1 MKVVFW
7 GSPDFAV
14 PSLQALLDNRHQIVS
29 VVTRPDRP
37 AGRGRNLR
45 RTAVKNK
52 ALNYDLSILEP
63 ESPSDG
69 EFLRAL
75 GESGADVCVV
85 VAYGKK
91 LPRPILEM
99 FPLGCIN
106 VHASLLPSLR
116 GAAPINWAI
125 IRGFKTSGVT
135 VMRMV
140 DEMDAGPILMQSQEE
155 IGVSETAFE
164 LETRLAVSGA
174 RALTEVLESIESGS
188 IKSREQDESMVTY
201 APKIN
206 KSVARIDWSQE
217 ATVIANM
224 IRGMDKIPGAW
235 SLLKGNPTKLFNA
248 IPSLTSVTGSLPGT
262 VLDANDISGL
272 RVATGQGTLEIGE
285 VQPSGKKRMSAT
297 SWIRGRG
304 TEVGQRFQ

>member
-37 AGRGRNLR
+37 AGRGQNLR

-125 IRGFKTSGVT
+125 IKGFKTSGVT

-155 IGVSETAFE
+155 ISVSETAFE

-224 IRGMDKIPGAW
+224 IRGMDKVPGAW

-248 IPSLTSVTGSLPGT
+248 IPSLTSFTGSLPGT

-272 RVATGQGTLEIGE
+272 RVATGQGALEIGE
-285 VQPSGKKRMSAT
+285 VQPSGKKRMST
-297 SWIRGRG
+297 SSWIRGRG

>member
-1 MKVVFW
+1 VKVVFW

-125 IRGFKTSGVT
+125 IKGFKTSGVT

-285 VQPSGKKRMSAT
+285 VQPSGKKRMSAS

>member
-1 MKVVFW
+1 M
-7 GSPDFAV
+7 
-14 PSLQALLDNRHQIVS
+14 LLCLND
-29 VVTRPDRP
+29 
-37 AGRGRNLR
+37 GFL
-45 RTAVKNK
+45 K
-52 ALNYDLSILEP
+52 AL
-63 ESPSDG
+63 G
-69 EFLRAL
+69 GR
-75 GESGADVCVV
+75 GADVCVV

-125 IRGFKTSGVT
+125 IKGFRTSGVT

-140 DEMDAGPILMQSQEE
+140 EEMDAGPILMQLQEE

-164 LETRLAVSGA
+164 LEARLAVSGA
-174 RALTEVLESIESGS
+174 RALTEVLESIENGS

-206 KSVARIDWSQE
+206 KSVAKIDWSQD

-235 SLLKGNPTKLFNA
+235 SLLKGKPTKLFNA

-272 RVATGQGTLEIGE
+272 RVATGQGALEIGE
-285 VQPSGKKRMSAT
+285 VQPSGKKRMST
-297 SWIRGRG
+297 SSWIRGRG
-304 TEVGQRFQ
+304 TEAGQRFQ

>member
-285 VQPSGKKRMSAT
+285 VQPSGKKRMSAS

>member
-37 AGRGRNLR
+37 AGRGQNLR

-125 IRGFKTSGVT
+125 IKGFKTSGVT
-135 VMRMV
+135 VMRCLLYTSPSPR
-140 DEMDAGPILMQSQEE
+140 DGL
-155 IGVSETAFE
+155 
-164 LETRLAVSGA
+164 L
-174 RALTEVLESIESGS
+174 
-188 IKSREQDESMVTY
+188 SRM
-201 APKIN
+201 
-206 KSVARIDWSQE
+206 
-217 ATVIANM
+217 
-224 IRGMDKIPGAW
+224 
-235 SLLKGNPTKLFNA
+235 
-248 IPSLTSVTGSLPGT
+248 PS
-262 VLDANDISGL
+262 
-272 RVATGQGTLEIGE
+272 
-285 VQPSGKKRMSAT
+285 SA
-297 SWIRGRG
+297 
-304 TEVGQRFQ
+304 

>member
-75 GESGADVCVV
+75 GKSGADVCVV

-125 IRGFKTSGVT
+125 IKGFKTSGVT

-235 SLLKGNPTKLFNA
+235 SLLQGNPTKLFNA

-285 VQPSGKKRMSAT
+285 VQPSGKKRMSAS

>member
-1 MKVVFW
+1 M
-7 GSPDFAV
+7 
-14 PSLQALLDNRHQIVS
+14 
-29 VVTRPDRP
+29 
-37 AGRGRNLR
+37 
-45 RTAVKNK
+45 
-52 ALNYDLSILEP
+52 
-63 ESPSDG
+63 
-69 EFLRAL
+69 
-75 GESGADVCVV
+75 

-125 IRGFKTSGVT
+125 IKGFKTSGVT

-155 IGVSETAFE
+155 IGVRETAFE

-248 IPSLTSVTGSLPGT
+248 IPSLTSFTGSLPGT

-272 RVATGQGTLEIGE
+272 RVATGQGALEIGE
-285 VQPSGKKRMSAT
+285 VQPSGKKRMST
-297 SWIRGRG
+297 SSWIRGRG

>member
-45 RTAVKNK
+45 RTAVKNE
-52 ALNYDLSILEP
+52 ALNYGLPIFEP
-63 ESPSDG
+63 ESPGDG
-69 EFLRAL
+69 EFLKAL
-75 GESGADVCVV
+75 GERGADVCVV

-91 LPRPILEM
+91 LPRSILEM

-125 IRGFKTSGVT
+125 MKGLRTSGVT

-140 DEMDAGPILMQSQEE
+140 EEMDAGPILMQLQEE

-164 LETRLAVSGA
+164 LEARLAVSGA
-174 RALTEVLESIESGS
+174 RALTEVLGSIESGS

-206 KSVARIDWSQE
+206 KSVAKIDWSQD
-217 ATVIANM
+217 ARVIANM

-235 SLLKGNPTKLFNA
+235 SLLKGKPTKLFNA
-248 IPSLTSVTGSLPGT
+248 IPSLTSVAGSLPGT
-262 VLDANDISGL
+262 ILDANDMSGL
-272 RVATGQGTLEIGE
+272 RVATGQGDLEIGE
-285 VQPSGKKRMSAT
+285 VQPSGKKRMST
-297 SWIRGRG
+297 SSWIRGRG
-304 TEVGQRFQ
+304 TEAGQRFQ

>member
-125 IRGFKTSGVT
+125 IKGFKTSGVT

-285 VQPSGKKRMSAT
+285 VQPSGKKRMSAS

>member
-1 MKVVFW
+1 MRVVFW

-125 IRGFKTSGVT
+125 IKGFKTSGVT

-248 IPSLTSVTGSLPGT
+248 TPSLTSVTGSLPGT

-285 VQPSGKKRMSAT
+285 VQPSGKKRMSAS

>member
-52 ALNYDLSILEP
+52 ALNYGLPILEP

-69 EFLRAL
+69 EFLKAL
-75 GESGADVCVV
+75 GGRGADVCVV

-125 IRGFKTSGVT
+125 IKGFRTSGVT

-140 DEMDAGPILMQSQEE
+140 EEMDAGPILMQLQEE

-164 LETRLAVSGA
+164 LEARLAVSGA
-174 RALTEVLESIESGS
+174 RALTEVLGSIESGS

-206 KSVARIDWSQE
+206 KSVAKIDWSQD
-217 ATVIANM
+217 ARVIANM

-235 SLLKGNPTKLFNA
+235 SLLKGKPTKLFNA
-248 IPSLTSVTGSLPGT
+248 IPSLTSVAGSLPGT
-262 VLDANDISGL
+262 ILDANDMSGL
-272 RVATGQGTLEIGE
+272 RVATGQGDLEIGE
-285 VQPSGKKRMSAT
+285 VQPSGKKRMST
-297 SWIRGRG
+297 SSWIRGRG
-304 TEVGQRFQ
+304 TEAGQRFQ

>member
-125 IRGFKTSGVT
+125 IKGFKTSGVT

-248 IPSLTSVTGSLPGT
+248 TPSLTSVTGSLPGT

-285 VQPSGKKRMSAT
+285 VQPSGKKRMST
-297 SWIRGRG
+297 SSWIRGRG

>member
-52 ALNYDLSILEP
+52 ALNYGLSILEP

-125 IRGFKTSGVT
+125 IKGFKTSGVT

-235 SLLKGNPTKLFNA
+235 SLLKGNPIKLFNA

-272 RVATGQGTLEIGE
+272 RVATGQGALEIGE
-285 VQPSGKKRMSAT
+285 VPPSGKKKDEYFLMDP
-297 SWIRGRG
+297 W
-304 TEVGQRFQ
+304 QRN

>member
-125 IRGFKTSGVT
+125 IKGFKTSGVT

-248 IPSLTSVTGSLPGT
+248 TPSLTSVTGSLPGT

-285 VQPSGKKRMSAT
+285 VQPSGKKRMSAS